1 MAVFVL
7 VHGAF
12 HGGWCYARV
21 AALLRQQGHDVFT
34 PTLTGL
40 GERAHLTASPID
52 LSTHIEDVVNVLTCE
67 ELEQVVLCGHS
78 YAGMVIT
85 GVAARMGKR
94 IDTLVYLDA
103 IVPEHGQSLFDIVGP
118 EVAARTTASAC
129 GSGWVPALPA
139 SYFNVN
145 AEDVEWVERRCG
157 PHPLASFTQAVEL
170 TGKETLVR
178 RRVYILAENY
188 EFGLNERVCETLS
201 RLPGWTTTS
210 VKSGHDV
217 MIDQPHS
224 LAELLA
230 AQATSGT
237 GSALCGRAD

>member
-21 AALLRQQGHDVFT
+21 AALLRQQGHEVFT

-40 GERAHLTASPID
+40 GQRAHLTAGSID
-52 LSTHIEDVVNVLTCE
+52 LSTHIEDVVNVLICE
-67 ELEQVVLCGHS
+67 ELDQVILCRHS
-78 YAGMVIT
+78 YGGMVIT
-85 GVAARMGKR
+85 GVAAHLGERL
-94 IDTLVYLDA
+94 DTLVYLDA

-118 EVAARTTASAC
+118 EIAERTTASAC

-145 AEDVEWVERRCG
+145 AEDVDWVERRCG
-157 PHPLASFTQAVEL
+157 PHPLACFTQTVEL
-170 TGKETLVR
+170 TGKEALVR

-188 EFGLNERVCETLS
+188 AFGLNARVCEKLS
-201 RLPGWTTTS
+201 RLPGWTTAS
-210 VKSGHDV
+210 LKSGHDV
-217 MIDQPHS
+217 MIDEPGR

-230 AQATSGT
+230 AQATPGT
-237 GSALCGRAD
+237 GSAMSGRAD